1 MKVSP
6 SLATARSA
14 FRRSEIGWIAAW
26 LAVLVGMEV
35 GGSLASTD
43 VQDAVAVIV
52 LAGMVAVTAR
62 FHLES
67 PLRSVSWLLSG
78 VRQIGGALRRLWLE
92 FGVDLRE
99 DPPVPARLPR
109 GPVSLV
115 AVLAGAVAV
124 LAMLGAHLP
133 TGLREFL
140 AGKLYVAWVT
150 VLAVLWSVTVGA
162 LLLLLGVP
170 LMLIHDLWVG
180 RFRGGG
186 RRVLRV
192 ELAMIAGYV
201 ALVVAAVGLLPGW
214 VPLAGLAALLVADLT
229 VVWAP
234 HNPRLRVLWNGRGDR
249 RTRSF
254 DWRWLIVFEL
264 AALALGTMALL
275 LLTGAGMGAADRWR
289 TLPITASLGWL
300 LGWIGLGGVAF
311 LSAHYAFLLLLG
323 RARNPQRPVRP
334 AIRVEG
340 SLDAATRARVEARLR
355 EAGWCVL
362 EAGAACREPSVTV
375 RVDPRAPAGE
385 PAFLDLRE
393 PIPPAT
399 LFDPE
404 VQWRLRR
411 RHQIVQRRVLMR
423 ALEKLFK
430 RAARRRFQQG
440 TGFWV
445 APHLWFMLGL
455 QRDADEEEPDFEEGG
470 IMYQIIGP
478 PYHVLLPRATRHH
491 VYEIMQGV
499 GVDLVFVEDGVGFRR
514 LRNALRVVFEIYD
527 VHGGRQRLEERH
539 FARVL
544 GVRAVIHDL
553 APHEPFR
560 SDRYPEPDY
569 EHIGRAR
576 ILHLFRDRG
585 EDEERAESPADVD
598 SRPVPVGA

>member
-6 SLATARSA
+6 SLVTARFA
-14 FRRSEIGWIAAW
+14 LRRSEIGWIAAW
-26 LAVLVGMEV
+26 LAVLVGLEV
-35 GGSLASTD
+35 AGGGATSD
-43 VQDAVAVIV
+43 VQDAVGVVV
-52 LAGMVAVTAR
+52 LLGMVLVTAR
-62 FHLES
+62 FHLRA

-78 VRQIGGALRRLWLE
+78 VREIGGALRRLWLE

-109 GPVSLV
+109 GPVALI
-115 AVLAGAVAV
+115 AVLAGVVIV
-124 LAMLGAHLP
+124 LGVFGSHLP
-133 TGLREFL
+133 AGLREFL
-140 AGKLYVAWVT
+140 AGRLYVAWVA
-150 VLAVLWSVTVGA
+150 VLAVLWCVTVGA

-170 LMLIHDLWVG
+170 LMLIHDLWAG
-180 RFRGGG
+180 RFREGGS
-186 RRVLRV
+186 RTLRA
-192 ELAMIAGYV
+192 ELAMIAGYA
-201 ALVVAAVGLLPGW
+201 ALVVAAVGLLPEW
-214 VPLAGLAALLVADLT
+214 VPLAGLTALLAVDLAI
-229 VVWAP
+229 VWAP
-234 HNPRLRVLWNGRGDR
+234 ANPRLRVLWNARGER
-249 RTRSF
+249 HTHSF

-264 AALALGTMALL
+264 GALALGTMVLL
-275 LLTGAGMGAADRWR
+275 LLTGVGLGGGDRWR

-311 LSAHYAFLLLLG
+311 LSAHYGFLLLLG
-323 RARNPQRPVRP
+323 RARNPQRRVRP

-340 SLDAATRARVEARLR
+340 DLKAGVRPRVEARLR
-355 EAGWCVL
+355 EQGWRVV
-362 EAGAACREPSVTV
+362 AARERLREPVVSV
-375 RVDPRAPAGE
+375 RVDPHAPAGE
-385 PAFLDLRE
+385 PAFLDLRA
-393 PIPPAT
+393 PIDPAT

-478 PYHVLLPRATRHH
+478 PYHVLLPLATRHH
-491 VYEIMQGV
+491 LYEIMQAV
-499 GVDLVFVEDGVGFRR
+499 GVDLIFVEDGVGFRR

-539 FARVL
+539 FAHVL

-560 SDRYPEPDY
+560 SERYPEPDY

-585 EDEERAESPADVD
+585 EDEEHCESPADVD
-598 SRPVPVGA
+598 SRPVPVGV